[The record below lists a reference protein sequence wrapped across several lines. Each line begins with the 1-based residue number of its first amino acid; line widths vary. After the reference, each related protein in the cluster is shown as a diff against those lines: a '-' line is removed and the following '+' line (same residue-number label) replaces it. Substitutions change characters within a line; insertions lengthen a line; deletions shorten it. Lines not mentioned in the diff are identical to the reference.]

1 MFLSRNSRKDK
12 AVKKMIVDSSS
23 MKTAL
28 SNFKELLDSVGINSK
43 LESNTA
49 FNEKKCRS

>member
-1 MFLSRNSRKDK
+1 MN
-12 AVKKMIVDSSS
+12 VDSSS

-28 SNFKELLDSVGINSK
+28 SNFKKWLDSAGINSK

-49 FNEKKCRS
+49 FKEKKCLS

>member
-1 MFLSRNSRKDK
+1 MN
-12 AVKKMIVDSSS
+12 VDSSS

-43 LESNTA
+43 LKLNTA
-49 FNEKKCRS
+49 FKKKMPVIVC